1 MPLLATSLCICCL
14 CIVMVDETPLE
25 RLKRASLFT
34 YEQVYVNVEYFC
46 RSHGLAIVA
55 ADVFA
60 EDWLQTWQQLE
71 ELHIFLVEHGWQ
83 EEELLNAP
91 DESYIA
97 RIREVICTLCRL
109 IVQNIDVELRSD
121 ETRLQ
126 ELRINDHLS
135 VGHADGT
142 NNNCLV

>member
-1 MPLLATSLCICCL
+1 M
-14 CIVMVDETPLE
+14 
-25 RLKRASLFT
+25 
-34 YEQVYVNVEYFC
+34 
-46 RSHGLAIVA
+46 
-55 ADVFA
+55 
-60 EDWLQTWQQLE
+60 
-71 ELHIFLVEHGWQ
+71 EHGWQ